1 MTDDELLPTPEG
13 GDAAEGDHL
22 PEAPTTPAAG
32 GPEAVADPDDGPDSG
47 PLADAPPVA
56 PPAADDAIEKP
67 REVIRGIHP
76 ELLCQCPECD
86 PDFVELQWFSPEEQ
100 KKVKGDVM
108 LFCARSSR
116 KYFTPV
122 IDLQAWITEKGGP
135 RKARRGGG
143 D

>member
-1 MTDDELLPTPEG
+1 MNDDELLPTDDDLPTG
-13 GDAAEGDHL
+13 Q
-22 PEAPTTPAAG
+22 PEAAGDDDAPAAQA
-32 GPEAVADPDDGPDSG
+32 PEAAVDVNDGPDSG
-47 PLADAPPVA
+47 PLADAPPVV
-56 PPAADDAIEKP
+56 DDRPKEI
-67 REVIRGIHP
+67 IRGINP

-86 PDFVELQWFSPEEQ
+86 PDFVELQWFSPEEM
-100 KKVKGDVM
+100 KKMKGDAM

-122 IDLQAWITEKGGP
+122 ENLHAWIAEKGGP

>member
-1 MTDDELLPTPEG
+1 MTDDALLPT
-13 GDAAEGDHL
+13 DAA
-22 PEAPTTPAAG
+22 PEAEAPATEAPAA
-32 GPEAVADPDDGPDSG
+32 EAPAVDPNDGPDSG

-56 PPAADDAIEKP
+56 EEKP

-122 IDLQAWITEKGGP
+122 VELQAWITEKGGP
-135 RKARRGGG
+135 RKARRGG

>member
-1 MTDDELLPTPEG
+1 MTDDELLPTADAP
-13 GDAAEGDHL
+13 DAAPPDAEAADA
-22 PEAPTTPAAG
+22 PVATEAPA
-32 GPEAVADPDDGPDSG
+32 ADPNDGPDSG
-47 PLADAPPVA
+47 PLADAPPI
-56 PPAADDAIEKP
+56 PEGKP

-116 KYFTPV
+116 KYFSPIV
-122 IDLQAWITEKGGP
+122 ELQAWITEKGGP
-135 RKARRGGG
+135 RKARRGG

>member
-1 MTDDELLPTPEG
+1 MTDDENLPTDDATVDAAADAPEG
-13 GDAAEGDHL
+13 AA
-22 PEAPTTPAAG
+22 PEAPA
-32 GPEAVADPDDGPDSG
+32 ADPNDGPDSG
-47 PLADAPPVA
+47 PLADAPPMVE
-56 PPAADDAIEKP
+56 EKP

-86 PDFVELQWFSPEEQ
+86 PNFVELQWFSPEEQ

-122 IDLQAWITEKGGP
+122 IELQAWITEKGGP
-135 RKARRGGG
+135 RKARRGG

>member
-1 MTDDELLPTPEG
+1 MNDDELLPTDDVPT
-13 GDAAEGDHL
+13 DDVPSA
-22 PEAPTTPAAG
+22 EAPAEVDPGAVPDLVAVAAAG
-32 GPEAVADPDDGPDSG
+32 EATADPNDGPDSG

-56 PPAADDAIEKP
+56 PP

-76 ELLCQCPECD
+76 ELLCTCPECA

-116 KYFTPV
+116 KYFTPM
-122 IDLQAWITEKGGP
+122 IELMAWITEKGGP